1 MKKTGCLFIIM
12 VLIFG
17 LSARGRADVAN
28 AFETPVIGIAWRADM
43 GSEFFTNIC
52 KAVEE
57 AGGTWTMLEQVR
69 SADLQYDSEGCLKEG
84 VTPLGSLDSDAAKMV
99 RVNTWHDSN
108 AADAVKNVSIVLFT
122 GGEDISSTLY
132 YSQQPWHGITGE
144 IDFNAERDVSDYLTM
159 TYCLDHDI
167 PVLGFCRGMQM
178 LSVVSGAEIMQDVP
192 ASFAE
197 QGIAY
202 HYEHRNE
209 KLTPESYRDYA
220 PHDVQV
226 ALNSYLYRMADT
238 AVLRGCP
245 SWHHQAV
252 KSIENTRLVVTGYT
266 DTNGIQMIEA
276 VERTDKTFAVG
287 LQFHPEAAIVKH
299 LENAE
304 NQNSFMDYETA
315 LSIFK
320 WVVQQKYLEQDEEA
334 AA

>member
-209 KLTPESYRDYA
+209 KLTPDSYRDYA

-226 ALNSYLYRMADT
+226 APN
-238 AVLRGCP
+238 
-245 SWHHQAV
+245 
-252 KSIENTRLVVTGYT
+252 
-266 DTNGIQMIEA
+266 
-276 VERTDKTFAVG
+276 
-287 LQFHPEAAIVKH
+287 
-299 LENAE
+299 
-304 NQNSFMDYETA
+304 
-315 LSIFK
+315 
-320 WVVQQKYLEQDEEA
+320 
-334 AA
+334 